1 MAVSTKA
8 MELSA
13 EAKKL
18 YTQISQDTPKLGDL
32 KKIAKEIKK
41 DHELALE
48 LWSTGEY
55 YPRLLAILI
64 VDKNLLTQEFLDEL
78 AEEIL
83 EHDYDQ
89 RNLLSDWL
97 LANQLRKARKT
108 IALVETW
115 EDASPLILR
124 RIFWDYQARLRWT
137 KDRPDNAAD
146 LLDAL
151 EKKIGDAEPEVQRMM
166 NFTVAQIGIYEP
178 GYRARC
184 IAFGERMGLYIDEP
198 VPRNCTSPYVPI
210 WIDTEV
216 AKLG

>member
-1 MAVSTKA
+1 MAVSTKTV
-8 MELSA
+8 ELSSK
-13 EAKKL
+13 AKKV
-18 YTQISQDTPKLGDL
+18 YAQISQDTPKLGDL

-64 VDKNLLTQEFLDEL
+64 LDKNLLTQEFLDEL
-78 AEEIL
+78 TEEIL

-97 LANQLRKARKT
+97 LANQLRKAKKT

-115 EDASPLILR
+115 EDASSLILR
-124 RIFWDYQARLRWT
+124 RIYWDYQARLRWT
-137 KDRPDNAAD
+137 KDCPDNAKD

-178 GYRARC
+178 EHRAHC
-184 IAFGERMGLYIDEP
+184 IAFGKKMALYIDEP

-210 WIDTEV
+210 WIDTVVE
-216 AKLG
+216 KIG